1 MEHSV
6 ILFDGVCN
14 LCNQSVLFVIKRDSD
29 DRFRFS
35 PLQGD
40 YALSHLS
47 ASSDLNKRP
56 DSVILIENGKVYS
69 ESTAALRIA
78 RKLSGLWPLLYGFII
93 VPKFIRNYVYRWIA
107 DRRYRI
113 WGKTDSCM
121 VPTAKLKD
129 KFI

>member
-14 LCNQSVLFVIKRDSD
+14 LCNQSVLFVIKRDRD

-35 PLQGD
+35 PLQSD

-47 ASSDLNKRP
+47 ASNNLNKRP

>member
-14 LCNQSVLFVIKRDSD
+14 LCNQSVLFVIKRDLN

-40 YALSHLS
+40 YAMSHLP
-47 ASSDLNKRP
+47 AAEGFNDRP
-56 DSVILIENGKVYS
+56 DSVILIENEHVYT

-93 VPKFIRNYVYRWIA
+93 VPPFIRNYIYRWIA
-107 DRRYRI
+107 GRRYSI
-113 WGKTDSCM
+113 WGKTESCM
-121 VPTAKLKD
+121 VPTPELKS
-129 KFI
+129 KFL